1 MKGTT
6 LTDVHGFQWI
16 KLKSFFDFIW
26 KTVKKDKNTM
36 MSRRYMRKYGRDK
49 SGNKNKYHGTQND
62 RYDRAFNSGASGI
75 GVQEEQ
81 EEDEEIDEYMKG
93 KKTSCGYVT
102 GNGRGDVVS
111 DSESEYGS
119 DSEYVDSES
128 DSESESDD
136 EDEEEEDMYKVVE
149 TYTRVTYRKK

>member
-1 MKGTT
+1 
-6 LTDVHGFQWI
+6 
-16 KLKSFFDFIW
+16 
-26 KTVKKDKNTM
+26 
-36 MSRRYMRKYGRDK
+36 
-49 SGNKNKYHGTQND
+49 
-62 RYDRAFNSGASGI
+62 
-75 GVQEEQ
+75 
-81 EEDEEIDEYMKG
+81 MKG

>member
-1 MKGTT
+1 
-6 LTDVHGFQWI
+6 
-16 KLKSFFDFIW
+16 
-26 KTVKKDKNTM
+26 M

-49 SGNKNKYHGTQND
+49 NGNINKFHGTLND
-62 RYDRAFNSGASGI
+62 RYDRAFNSGATGI

-81 EEDEEIDEYMKG
+81 EEDEEIKEYIKG

-119 DSEYVDSES
+119 DSEYVDSEYE
-128 DSESESDD
+128 SESESDGEDEEDD
-136 EDEEEEDMYKVVE
+136 EDEELYKVVE
-149 TYTRVTYRKK
+149 TYTRVTYRKKK